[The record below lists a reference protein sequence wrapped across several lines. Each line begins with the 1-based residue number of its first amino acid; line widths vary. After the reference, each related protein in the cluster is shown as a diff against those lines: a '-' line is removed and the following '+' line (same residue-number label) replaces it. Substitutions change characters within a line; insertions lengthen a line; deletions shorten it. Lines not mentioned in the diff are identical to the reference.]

1 MLLGQRKEAE
11 HIQISRK
18 SAILDD
24 AREERTHE
32 ERAWVRKRFAEIAL
46 YILSQGAGDDEVS
59 KAEVVKLLMP
69 RFIDQG
75 AVNTEQACDRA
86 ERFLERQEL
95 RSGLLVSRR
104 AQSYRFVHLTFQ
116 EYLAAWQLSNM
127 DFEKVTAVIQPR
139 LRLAK

>member
-46 YILSQGAGDDEVS
+46 YILSQGAGDDKVS

-75 AVNTEQACDRA
+75 GGRLTPSKRATVRNNSLNTRSYGAGCWSAVVPR
-86 ERFLERQEL
+86 
-95 RSGLLVSRR
+95 
-104 AQSYRFVHLTFQ
+104 
-116 EYLAAWQLSNM
+116 
-127 DFEKVTAVIQPR
+127 VTALSI
-139 LRLAK
+139 